1 MPVRILMSLVVGAIL
16 AAASLP
22 GSTAW
27 GLQVDVRE
35 FGAVD
40 GDQTMVDV
48 DYWTGSNLHV
58 RVTRQTK
65 SGKAIQDA
73 IEHLAS
79 KGGGTVYIPR
89 GTWWV
94 YGYIHVPYP
103 RIEIRGEGADTV
115 LKSMPDAPC
124 ADGYGLLVLGYTELA
139 KRAQPPGGFVG
150 MAVRDLKLDGNLY
163 ARGRPK
169 AEYQIHNLNLYGTV
183 VRAVISNVTSVDAG
197 CDCLNLRFGKQHP
210 VPLAEDDCEVLI
222 EDCVFRGGFR
232 QGASFCGSH
241 NVTVRDTV
249 FADAGK
255 PFGGTNPRAGVD
267 IESHQGIWFNWDLR
281 FHNCTFR
288 NNAKYGLVV
297 AGAENVFVDR
307 CTTAAGPDTKEPY
320 LLSAGTCDCLVC
332 DSTFDGTAFPGS
344 QVRQLK
350 SELVPPGCHNRLVF
364 CRNRFRSTDVSIQS
378 DAVTFFSGNTFTNA
392 RLRAITGTAAFL
404 GGGAP
409 DVSLDAREGSSV
421 LFYGRSFGDFQAEG
435 RFNGGRLLGLWYDN
449 IPFAVDLV
457 NYLRENTR
465 SHLSLYTLPTR
476 LELSG
481 PPEIV
486 PGLAARYTCTAWF
499 SDNTSQD
506 VSCGASWLA
515 DLRGAEVYAGRL
527 MAGPGTD
534 GHVCRITAA
543 LAGKEASLEVAV
555 RGGKARD

>member
-1 MPVRILMSLVVGAIL
+1 MPVRIALPLVVAVFL
-16 AAASLP
+16 ATVSLLE
-22 GSTAW
+22 STAW
-27 GLQVDVRE
+27 GLQVNVRE

-40 GDQTMVDV
+40 GDQTLVDV

-58 RVTRQTK
+58 RVTQQSK

-73 IEHLAS
+73 IDHLAS

-94 YGYIHVPYP
+94 YGYINVPYP
-103 RIEIRGEGADTV
+103 KIEIRGEGADTV

-124 ADGYGLLVLGYTELA
+124 ADGYGLLVLGYTEFA

-169 AEYQIHNLNLYGTV
+169 AEYQIHNLNLYGVV
-183 VRAVISNVTSVDAG
+183 VRAAISNVISVDAG

-222 EDCVFRGGFR
+222 ENCVFQGGFR

-255 PFGGTNPRAGVD
+255 PFGG
-267 IESHQGIWFNWDLR
+267 
-281 FHNCTFR
+281 
-288 NNAKYGLVV
+288 
-297 AGAENVFVDR
+297 
-307 CTTAAGPDTKEPY
+307 
-320 LLSAGTCDCLVC
+320 
-332 DSTFDGTAFPGS
+332 
-344 QVRQLK
+344 
-350 SELVPPGCHNRLVF
+350 
-364 CRNRFRSTDVSIQS
+364 
-378 DAVTFFSGNTFTNA
+378 NTFTGA
-392 RLRAITGTAAFL
+392 RLRAVTGTAAFL
-404 GGGAP
+404 GGGVP

-421 LFYGRSFGDFQAEG
+421 LLYGRSFDDSQAKG
-435 RFNGGRLLGLWYDN
+435 RFNGGRLTGVWYDN
-449 IPFAVDLV
+449 TPLALDLV
-457 NYLRENTR
+457 NHQRENTPA
-465 SHLSLYTLPTR
+465 HLVLHTLPSR
-476 LELSG
+476 LEISG

-486 PGLAARYTCTAWF
+486 PGIAARYTCTAWF

-506 VSCGASWLA
+506 VSCGASWST
-515 DLRGAEVYAGRL
+515 DLPGAEVHAGRL
-527 MAGPGTD
+527 MAGPGMD
-534 GHVCRITAA
+534 GQVCRITAA

-555 RGGKARD
+555 RLRTRTPGGRCRGESGTVTRSGDG